1 MLIKFLCFNFLFLP
15 AYNNALAAFA
25 TWLHDFP
32 ATLIFC
38 KKKGK
43 TLQSAHLSVSPLYY
57 ITKNDPKKNTTS
69 DLLKK
74 TETGSIGKTLRTF

>member
-38 KKKGK
+38 KKKRKNTPICTPVGFSS
-43 TLQSAHLSVSPLYY
+43 LLYY
-57 ITKNDPKKNTTS
+57 QK
-69 DLLKK
+69 
-74 TETGSIGKTLRTF
+74 